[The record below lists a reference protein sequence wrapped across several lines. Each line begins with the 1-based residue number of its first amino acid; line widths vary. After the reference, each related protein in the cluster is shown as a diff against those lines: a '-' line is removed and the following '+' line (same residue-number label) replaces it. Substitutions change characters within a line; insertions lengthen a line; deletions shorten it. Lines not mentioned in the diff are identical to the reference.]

1 MNILYVAGE
10 AAPFAVSGGLG
21 DVMGALPQAVKKTLH
36 KDDDVSVILPL
47 YSSISQENR
56 AKMKFVTEFWFYHSW
71 RNVYCGVYT
80 LKFGGVDYFFID
92 NEYYFKRSSLYGA
105 YDDGERFAYFSHA
118 VMEFI
123 LRENRV
129 PDILHANDWQAALTV
144 VYAKQKYAGSPQL
157 YGMKTVFTI
166 HNIEYQGKFGKEILG
181 DVFDLD
187 HRSLPTLEFQGCL
200 NLLKGAM
207 VCADEVTTVS
217 PNYAQE
223 LQNDFFAFGLQDI
236 VRMCSGKMSGIVN
249 GIDTVVFS
257 SKGDGIVAPFGIRD
271 LAEGKVKNKTA
282 LQEELGLPVRADV
295 PLVAMVSRL
304 TDGKGISLVLH
315 IMDELLSTEDV
326 QLVIL
331 GTGDKMYENALAD
344 IACRYGDKARVL
356 LKFDRALSKRM
367 YASAD
372 IFLMPSKSEPCGLA
386 QMIACSYATLP
397 LVRGVGGLYDTIIP
411 YGAENANGFV
421 FYNFNAHDMYFKLK
435 DALALYRDDPETWN
449 ELRKNALRTDFT
461 WKKSA
466 VKYLELYTKLHA
478 E

>member
-1 MNILYVAGE
+1 MKILYVAGE

-21 DVMGALPQAVKKTLH
+21 DVMGALPKTLKKSLG
-36 KDDDVSVILPL
+36 KDGEVGVILPL
-47 YSSISQENR
+47 YASISPEYR
-56 AKMKFVTEFWFYHSW
+56 EKMKMVTEFWFYHSW
-71 RNVYCGVYT
+71 RNSYCGVYT
-80 LKFGGVDYFFID
+80 LKLAGVDYYFID
-92 NEYYFKRSSLYGA
+92 NEYYFKRNSLYGA
-105 YDDGERFAYFSHA
+105 FDDGERFAFFSHA

-123 LRENRV
+123 LRTDRV

-144 VYAKQKYAGSPQL
+144 VYAKLKYAGSPQL

-166 HNIEYQGKFGKEILG
+166 HNIEYQGKFGLDILG
-181 DVFDLD
+181 DVFDID
-187 HRSLPTLEFQGCL
+187 SRDTGVLEYKGCI

-207 VCADEVTTVS
+207 MCADEVTTVS
-217 PNYAQE
+217 PNYAKE

-249 GIDTVVFS
+249 GIDNTLFS
-257 SKGDGIVAPFGIRD
+257 SKGDDIACPFGVRD
-271 LAEGKVKNKTA
+271 FKEGKQKNKED
-282 LQEELGLPVRADV
+282 LQKTLGLPVRPDV

-315 IMDELLSTEDV
+315 VLDELLSTENV
-326 QLVIL
+326 QFVVL
-331 GTGDKMYENALAD
+331 GTGDKIYEDALSG
-344 IACRYGDKARVL
+344 IAGRYGNSARVL
-356 LKFDRALSKRM
+356 LKFDRALSKKI

-386 QMIACSYATLP
+386 QMIACAYGTLP

-411 YGAENANGFV
+411 YGEDHANGFV

-435 DALALYRDDPETWN
+435 DALNLYRDEPDEWL
-449 ELRKNALRTDFT
+449 ELCKNALRTDFT

-466 VKYLELYTKLHA
+466 DIYLELYNKLLS
-478 E
+478 